1 MAKYGEIALKGNNK
15 RIFEEQ
21 LVTNVKRRISSLGE
35 FRYERHQS
43 TLYITPVLGNNF
55 ENSQNHPTPASAGTN
70 IACGGLPVDEIERRL
85 LTVFG
90 IGAVQ
95 RSLPASKDYGEIV
108 RLGIPYLK
116 ERLMPAKCFKVDA
129 KRADKTFPMNSME
142 LMREFGA
149 KVLEAYPHLEVDV
162 HNPDVTV
169 RIEIRDKNAFVC
181 ADRLKGAG
189 GIPVGTSGKALVL
202 LSGGI
207 DSPVAAYMMAKRGMS
222 LDMLHFQSP
231 PYTSERALMKV
242 ESLCERLSEYC
253 GEIKLFNVN
262 LTEAQ
267 EEIRDV
273 CPEEYMTVILRRLM
287 VKIAGKVCEN
297 SGKRG
302 YSALI
307 TGESVGQVAS
317 QTPAAI
323 ICTDD
328 AANLPIYRPLIGM
341 DKIEITA
348 IARRINT
355 FDVST
360 LPYEDCCTVFTP
372 RRPKLKPS
380 LAEVKKLEE
389 RLNPD
394 FIENYSENME
404 IKRFG

>member
-1 MAKYGEIALKGNNK
+1 MEVFMAKYGEIALKGNNK
-15 RIFEEQ
+15 RFFEERM
-21 LVTNVKRRISSLGE
+21 VKNIKRRLAAPLSNGAILGE
-35 FRYERHQS
+35 FTYERAQS
-43 TLYITPVLGNNF
+43 TLYITPR
-55 ENSQNHPTPASAGTN
+55 SADTDFN
-70 IACGGLPVDEIERRL
+70 EIERRL

-95 RSLPASKDYGEIV
+95 RSLALPKDYAEIV
-108 RLGIPYLK
+108 RLGVPYLEK
-116 ERLMPAKCFKVDA
+116 ALRGAKTFKVEA

-142 LMREFGA
+142 LMREFGGEIW
-149 KVLEAYPHLEVDV
+149 EAYQNRDRPPEVDL

-169 RIEIRDKNAFVC
+169 YLEIRDTHAYLCPN
-181 ADRLKGAG
+181 RLQGAG
-189 GIPVGTSGKALVL
+189 GIPVGMSGKALVL

-242 ESLCERLSEYC
+242 ESLCEKLAEYC
-253 GEIKLFNVN
+253 GEINLFCVN

-267 EEIRDV
+267 EDIRDNA
-273 CPEEYMTVILRRLM
+273 PEEYMTVLLRRAMFKAAASLCGHRHYCA
-287 VKIAGKVCEN
+287 I
-297 SGKRG
+297 
-302 YSALI
+302 I

-328 AANLPIYRPLIGM
+328 ASPLPVYRPVIGM

-348 IARRINT
+348 TARKIGT
-355 FDVST
+355 FDIST

-372 RRPKLKPS
+372 RRPKLKPFLS
-380 LAEVKKLEE
+380 DVLKLET
-389 RLNPD
+389 RLNSSL
-394 FIENYSENME
+394 IQKAVEN
-404 IKRFG
+404 ITVKTF